1 MDIIDNILSFDTIS
15 PEGKAKALAERIKTR
30 RLEMNLTQEGL
41 SVRSGLPLATYRRF
55 ERTGKISLDGLLHVA
70 YALDALND
78 FDNLFE
84 SRKYATLDE
93 ALEANQK
100 NRKRGKRNE

>member
-1 MDIIDNILSFDTIS
+1 MAKTNNILSFDIIS
-15 PEGKAKALAERIKTR
+15 PEGKAKALAQRVKTR

-78 FDNLFE
+78 FDLVFATH
-84 SRKYATLDE
+84 KYASLDE
-93 ALEANQK
+93 ALEANQN

>member
-1 MDIIDNILSFDTIS
+1 MNIIDNILSFDSIS
-15 PEGKAKALAERIKTR
+15 PEGKAKALAERTKTR

-41 SVRSGLPLATYRRF
+41 SARSGLPLATYRRF
-55 ERTGKISLDGLLHVA
+55 ERTGKISLDGLLHIA

-78 FDNLFE
+78 FDQVLAAH
-84 SRKYATLDE
+84 KYGTLDE
-93 ALEANQK
+93 ALDANLK

>member
-1 MDIIDNILSFDTIS
+1 MAKTNNILSFDIVS
-15 PEGKAKALAERIKTR
+15 PEGKAKALAQRAKTR

-78 FDNLFE
+78 FDQVFA
-84 SRKYATLDE
+84 SHKYATLDE
-93 ALEANQK
+93 AINASQN

>member
-1 MDIIDNILSFDTIS
+1 MAKTNNILSFDIVS
-15 PEGKAKALAERIKTR
+15 PEGKAKALAQRAKTR
-30 RLEMNLTQEGL
+30 RLEMNLTPEGL

-78 FDNLFE
+78 FDQVFAAH
-84 SRKYATLDE
+84 KYATLDE
-93 ALEANQK
+93 AINASQN

>member
-1 MDIIDNILSFDTIS
+1 MDITDNILSFDFIS
-15 PEGKAKALAERIKTR
+15 PEGKAKSLAQRVKAR

-55 ERTGKISLDGLLHVA
+55 ERTGKISLDGLLHIA
-70 YALDALND
+70 YALDALDD
-78 FDNLFE
+78 FDQLFE

-93 ALEANQK
+93 ALNANQK

>member
-1 MDIIDNILSFDTIS
+1 MDAIDNILSFDIVS
-15 PEGKAKALAERIKTR
+15 PEGKAKALAERVKAR

-55 ERTGKISLDGLLHVA
+55 ERSGKISLDGLLHIA
-70 YALDALND
+70 YALDALDD
-78 FDNLFE
+78 FDRLFE
-84 SRKYATLDE
+84 SRKYTTLDE

>member
-1 MDIIDNILSFDTIS
+1 MDITNNILSFDIVS
-15 PEGKAKALAERIKTR
+15 PDGKAKALAERVKTR

-55 ERTGKISLDGLLHVA
+55 ERTGKISLEGLLHIA

-78 FDNLFE
+78 FDQLFA
-84 SRKYATLDE
+84 SHKFATLDD

>member
-1 MDIIDNILSFDTIS
+1 M
-15 PEGKAKALAERIKTR
+15 ALAERVKAR

-41 SVRSGLPLATYRRF
+41 SVRSGLPLATYRHF
-55 ERTGKISLDGLLHVA
+55 ERTGKISLDGLLHIA

-78 FDNLFE
+78 FDRLFE
-84 SRKYATLDE
+84 SRNYATLDE
-93 ALEANQK
+93 ALNATTT

>member
-1 MDIIDNILSFDTIS
+1 MTKTNNILSFDIVS
-15 PEGKAKALAERIKTR
+15 PEGKAKALAQRVKTR

-55 ERTGKISLDGLLHVA
+55 ERTGKISLDGLLHIA
-70 YALDALND
+70 FALDALND
-78 FDNLFE
+78 FDRLFE
-84 SRKYATLDE
+84 SRRYATLDE

>member
-1 MDIIDNILSFDTIS
+1 MDIIDNILSFDAIS
-15 PEGKAKALAERIKTR
+15 PKAKANALAERVKMR
-30 RLEMNLTQEGL
+30 RLEMNLTQEGI

-55 ERTGKISLDGLLHVA
+55 ERTGKISLDGLLRIA

-78 FDNLFE
+78 FDRLFE
-84 SRKYATLDE
+84 SRKYASMDE
-93 ALEANQK
+93 ALEANHK

>member
-1 MDIIDNILSFDTIS
+1 MTKTNNILSFDIVS
-15 PEGKAKALAERIKTR
+15 PEGKAKALAQRVKTR

-78 FDNLFE
+78 FDQVLE

-93 ALEANQK
+93 ALAANQN

>member
-1 MDIIDNILSFDTIS
+1 MDITDNKLSFDIIS
-15 PEGKAKALAERIKTR
+15 PEGKAIALAERVKAR

-55 ERTGKISLDGLLHVA
+55 ERTGMISLDGLLHIA

-78 FDNLFE
+78 FDRLFE
-84 SRKYATLDE
+84 SRKYASLDE
-93 ALEANQK
+93 ALEANLK
-100 NRKRGKRNE
+100 SRKRGKRNE

>member
-1 MDIIDNILSFDTIS
+1 M
-15 PEGKAKALAERIKTR
+15 AERVKTR

-41 SVRSGLPLATYRRF
+41 SVRSGLPLATYRYF
-55 ERTGKISLDGLLHVA
+55 ERTGKISLDGLLHIA

-78 FDNLFE
+78 FDRLFE
-84 SRKYATLDE
+84 LHKYATLEE
-93 ALEANQK
+93 ALGSVQN